1 MPLYRAYG
9 LTVESDLALPGLR
22 EASPGTPA
30 DVRVERRRLEAD
42 ELQSTEDGQRIGALF
57 HDVARFLLVDGER
70 VTVDVRRD
78 DVGEDV
84 IEARLL
90 GEIFAGLL
98 RQRGLL
104 VLHACAVARDGRAV
118 AFVGESGWGKST
130 LAEAFCQRGYALL
143 TDDVMG
149 VAFDEDGRPLVVP
162 SYPQIRLRADSAA
175 HLVPDGAGLV
185 DISRNGPKKAR
196 PDREVPDA
204 PVPLQALYLLESEYR
219 DRAAVVPV
227 PPATALVALV
237 SHTRARTLIHTN
249 APELLADHL
258 RQCSALVRAVPPRG
272 LRRRRSLDAL
282 DSLLDLVERDA
293 FAPGAPA
300 AS

>member
-9 LTVESDLALPGLR
+9 LVVASDLALPGLR
-22 EASPGTPA
+22 EAPPGAPA
-30 DVRVERRRLEAD
+30 DVRVERRPLEMD
-42 ELQSTEDGQRIGALF
+42 ELGSSEDGQRIGALF
-57 HDVARFLLVDGER
+57 HDVARFLLEDGAR
-70 VTVDVRRD
+70 VAVDVRRD
-78 DVGEDV
+78 DVGADV

-104 VLHACAVARDGRAV
+104 VLHACAVARDGEAV

-130 LAEAFCQRGYALL
+130 LAEAFCQRGYTLL

-149 VAFDEDGRPLVVP
+149 VAFDEAGRPLVVP
-162 SYPQIRLRADSAA
+162 SYPQIRLREDSAA
-175 HLVPDGAGLV
+175 HLVPDGVGLE

-196 PDREVPDA
+196 PDREVPEHA
-204 PVPLQALYLLESEYR
+204 VPLRALYLLEPEYR
-219 DRAAVVPV
+219 DRAEVVAV
-227 PPATALVALV
+227 PPGVALVALV

-249 APELLADHL
+249 APVLLAEHL
-258 RQCSALVRAVPPRG
+258 RQCGELVRAVPPRG

-282 DSLLDLVERDA
+282 GALMDLVEADA
-293 FAPGAPA
+293 FAP
-300 AS
+300 ASP

>member
-1 MPLYRAYG
+1 MPVYRAYG
-9 LTVESDLALPGLR
+9 LTIDSDLVLPGL
-22 EASPGTPA
+22 GPA
-30 DVRVERRRLEAD
+30 APDAPVDVRVRRRPLEMD
-42 ELQSTEDGQRIGALF
+42 ELGSAEDGSRIGALF
-57 HDVARFLLVDGER
+57 YDVARFLLEDGRR
-70 VTVDVRRD
+70 VTVDVRRE
-78 DVGEDV
+78 VGEDV

-130 LAEAFCQRGYALL
+130 LAEAFCQRGYTLL

-149 VAFDEDGRPLVVP
+149 VAFDTAGAPLVVP
-162 SYPQIRLRADSAA
+162 SYPQIRLREDSAA

-196 PDREVPDA
+196 PDRAVPDR
-204 PVPLQALYLLESEYR
+204 PVPLHALYFLEPEYR
-219 DRAAVVPV
+219 DRAGVVEIPGR
-227 PPATALVALV
+227 TALVALV

-249 APELLADHL
+249 APALLADHL
-258 RQCSALVRAVPPRG
+258 RQCAALVQAVPPRG
-272 LRRRRSLDAL
+272 LRRRRAL
-282 DSLLDLVERDA
+282 GDLEALMELVEGDA
-293 FAPGAPA
+293 FGAPT
-300 AS
+300 S